1 MAAALSAKP
10 TVPIGAPPS
19 PGCDGGAPGPPG
31 SDIGTP
37 APLDHDIDSPP
48 LLVVGWWHPFV
59 LGDGYV
65 GMAQDAVKIRRLE
78 KQREA
83 ERCKIEE
90 LKNKSADGQ
99 PGLLQ
104 FGSSTSEVITVTA
117 ARFAFVPSC
126 CSLCVPNCIVER
138 EFFWMSSQEGVE
150 YRRTRFGAN
159 CVIAVSL
166 RL

>member
-1 MAAALSAKP
+1 
-10 TVPIGAPPS
+10 
-19 PGCDGGAPGPPG
+19 
-31 SDIGTP
+31 
-37 APLDHDIDSPP
+37 
-48 LLVVGWWHPFV
+48 

-159 CVIAVSL
+159 CVIAVSV